1 MKRSFSFTPEEL
13 EELRRIDEQIDAE
26 FETGQ
31 ITLQEHSEAER
42 RDKEALQDR
51 LDNRQKKESAYR
63 KAYREANREKDA
75 AYRKAYYAA
84 NREKLLLRKKQWDA
98 ANRGKKAD
106 YMKIYRHTNKGRLS
120 AQEKAY
126 REQHRAERA
135 EKRRAYDAAN
145 KDKIAAQKKAWHA
158 AHKAENAARSR
169 EYYHSHKERYD
180 LRRKAYQEANK
191 EAISAR
197 RKAYREANKEKIA
210 QYKKAYSASHREK
223 IAADKKAYNER
234 RKMGISTIKTNSH
247 EEWLALRKKYIGG
260 SDAAAVVNMNAFSSP
275 FALWAEKTGKVPGFE
290 GNLATEVG
298 AFLEEFIAKKFAAE
312 TGKQVRRRRVSFVNS
327 NYPWAIANI
336 DRDIVGEDA
345 GLEIKFTDTLNTKKF
360 KNGEYPD
367 NFYVQCVHYLAVT
380 GKKRWY
386 LAVLVGNR
394 EFHIY
399 TIERD
404 EDEIRALMAAEEA
417 FWNNYV
423 LKDTPPPTDGTKATT
438 ETISGL
444 YAEAENDNIID
455 LCSVRE
461 ALDEYME
468 ITRQIKALDKIKE
481 AKANEIKALMGN
493 SSKGTGGNYK
503 VSWNNASRSTFDAKR
518 FAEENPT
525 IDLRPYYKLSSYR
538 TFKVTEAGR

>member
-1 MKRSFSFTPEEL
+1 M
-13 EELRRIDEQIDAE
+13 
-26 FETGQ
+26 
-31 ITLQEHSEAER
+31 
-42 RDKEALQDR
+42 
-51 LDNRQKKESAYR
+51 
-63 KAYREANREKDA
+63 
-75 AYRKAYYAA
+75 
-84 NREKLLLRKKQWDA
+84 
-98 ANRGKKAD
+98 
-106 YMKIYRHTNKGRLS
+106 
-120 AQEKAY
+120 
-126 REQHRAERA
+126 
-135 EKRRAYDAAN
+135 
-145 KDKIAAQKKAWHA
+145 
-158 AHKAENAARSR
+158 
-169 EYYHSHKERYD
+169 
-180 LRRKAYQEANK
+180 
-191 EAISAR
+191 
-197 RKAYREANKEKIA
+197 
-210 QYKKAYSASHREK
+210 
-223 IAADKKAYNER
+223 
-234 RKMGISTIKTNSH
+234 
-247 EEWLALRKKYIGG
+247 
-260 SDAAAVVNMNAFSSP
+260 
-275 FALWAEKTGKVPGFE
+275 
-290 GNLATEVG
+290 
-298 AFLEEFIAKKFAAE
+298 
-312 TGKQVRRRRVSFVNS
+312 
-327 NYPWAIANI
+327 
-336 DRDIVGEDA
+336 GEDA

>member
-1 MKRSFSFTPEEL
+1 MKRSFSFTPEEI
-13 EELRRIDEQIDAE
+13 EELRLIDEQIDAE
-26 FETGQ
+26 FEAGQ
-31 ITLQEHSEAER
+31 ISLQERNEAER

-51 LDNRQKKESAYR
+51 LDNRRKKEAIRRKAYR
-63 KAYREANREKDA
+63 KANRERDA
-75 AYRKAYYAA
+75 AYRKSYYVA

-98 ANRGKKAD
+98 ANRDKKAE
-106 YMKIYRHTNKGRLS
+106 YMKIYRHTNIDRLS

-126 REQHRAERA
+126 REKHKAERA
-135 EKRRAYDAAN
+135 VKRRAYDAAN

-169 EYYHSHKERYD
+169 EYYRAHKERCN
-180 LRRKAYQEANK
+180 LRR
-191 EAISAR
+191 
-197 RKAYREANKEKIA
+197 
-210 QYKKAYSASHREK
+210 
-223 IAADKKAYNER
+223 KAYNER

-260 SDAAAVVNMNAFSSP
+260 SDAAAVVNMNPFSSP
-275 FALWAEKTGKVPGFE
+275 FALWAEKTGKVPDFE

-327 NYPWAIANI
+327 NFPWAIANI

>member
-1 MKRSFSFTPEEL
+1 MKRSPTFSPEEL

-26 FETGQ
+26 FEASPWDV
-31 ITLQEHSEAER
+31 QERQFSAELDEAA
-42 RDKEALQDR
+42 KQQAM
-51 LDNRQKKESAYR
+51 DNRSLAKHLTRKRYRRNYYQANKERLKEKHRAYYKENREKISEQGKKYRAAKAAEISAKK
-63 KAYREANREKDA
+63 KAYRADKKDHIARKNREYRESHREEMKA
-75 AYRKAYYAA
+75 ARREHYRK
-84 NREKLLLRKKQWDA
+84 NP
-98 ANRGKKAD
+98 
-106 YMKIYRHTNKGRLS
+106 
-120 AQEKAY
+120 
-126 REQHRAERA
+126 EQY
-135 EKRRAYDAAN
+135 K
-145 KDKIAAQKKAWHA
+145 
-158 AHKAENAARSR
+158 SR
-169 EYYHSHKERYD
+169 QERYRQAHIEE
-180 LRRKAYQEANK
+180 RRMSEA
-191 EAISAR
+191 R
-197 RKAYREANKEKIA
+197 YREANKEKIRA
-210 QYKKAYSASHREK
+210 RQKKWIQGNREKVSQYKKSYYNANRKKHR
-223 IAADKKAYNER
+223 DTVQRCRER

-260 SDAAAVVNMNAFSSP
+260 SDAAAVVNMNPFSSP
-275 FALWAEKTGKVPGFE
+275 FALWAEKTGKVPAFE

-399 TIERD
+399 TIARD

-461 ALDEYME
+461 VLDEYME
-468 ITRQIKALDKIKE
+468 ITQQIEALKKLKE